1 MSATGRSFA
10 VDVMPGSMKMAGQ
23 PSETLGFPD
32 PVKAVVLLMLA
43 GISGF
48 VVWSFHNADWP
59 SAVAAFVIGGFVGL
73 MAGGLVGV
81 HLLPTL
87 MALMAFGG
95 LFEGMFQGWSS
106 YGWAGAILGGIIGFV
121 AGHIVVLLSMMLVHF
136 VLIVCGIDPF
146 ANLDS
151 SEAKKIES
159 PH

>member
-1 MSATGRSFA
+1 MGRSLA

-32 PVKAVVLLMLA
+32 PAKAVILLMLA

-59 SAVAAFVIGGFVGL
+59 ASVAALVIGGFVSL
-73 MAGGLVGV
+73 TVGGLIGV

-87 MALMAFGG
+87 MALTALGG
-95 LFEGMFQGWSS
+95 LFEDIFQGWSS
-106 YGWAGAILGGIIGFV
+106 YGWAEVILGGIIGFA
-121 AGHIVVLLSMMLVHF
+121 AGHVVILLPMMLVHF
-136 VLIVCGIDPF
+136 VLIVCGTDPL

-151 SEAKKIES
+151 PEATKSES
-159 PH
+159 PQ